1 MKPLEL
7 LDVIQIESE
16 GDMDTF
22 NMISDLLTEEDG
34 LESLYNLDNKKE
46 LTEIYK
52 KDKDIKKIKSL
63 IKNR

>member
-34 LESLYNLDNKKE
+34 LESLYNMNNKKE

>member
-7 LDVIQIESE
+7 LDVIRIESE

-22 NMISDLLTEEDG
+22 NMISDLLQEED
-34 LESLYNLDNKKE
+34 LSILNNLDNKKE

-52 KDKDIKKIKSL
+52 NDKDISKIKSL

>member
-7 LDVIQIESE
+7 LDVIRIESE
-16 GDMDTF
+16 GNMDTF
-22 NMISDLLTEEDG
+22 NMISDLLQEED
-34 LESLYNLDNKKE
+34 LSILNNLDNKKE

-52 KDKDIKKIKSL
+52 NDKDISKIKSL

>member
-34 LESLYNLDNKKE
+34 LESLYNMDNKKE

-52 KDKDIKKIKSL
+52 KDKDIKKIKSF

>member
-22 NMISDLLTEEDG
+22 NMISDLLTEEAG
-34 LESLYNLDNKKE
+34 LESLYNMDNKKE

>member
-1 MKPLEL
+1 MKPLGL

-34 LESLYNLDNKKE
+34 LESLYNMDNKKE

>member
-34 LESLYNLDNKKE
+34 LESLYNMNNKKE

-63 IKNR
+63 IKNG